1 MSVVLRV
8 FFGAI
13 IFYMAYKRR
22 GFMINYY
29 YRSLEDA
36 KLTQLDTFRTG
47 SWVHVEA
54 PGKDELG
61 LLVEK
66 FKLDPDLLRDALD
79 PDEIP
84 RIELEDGIA
93 YVYMRY
99 AYRRGDAVE
108 TDPVLL
114 AVGPNFVATV
124 TRHALPGLDRF
135 MAMPALFTTQ
145 RVKLLLMILRYLV
158 QSYETNINFLNRQI
172 RGVRARLNI
181 MNINNRDFIHFVVI
195 EDALNSVLAE
205 LVPEN
210 LLLQSL
216 LAGRYGLTFHEEDK
230 DLIEDL
236 VQGTRQLNETSR
248 SGLRTIVNI
257 REAYS
262 NIMSNNL
269 NRRVGILT
277 SLTVVLT
284 IPTIVFSL
292 FGINVPIPGQ
302 HSAVAFWLIV
312 LLTMGSMVGI
322 LYWLVKQR
330 WL

>member
-1 MSVVLRV
+1 
-8 FFGAI
+8 
-13 IFYMAYKRR
+13 
-22 GFMINYY
+22 MINYY
-29 YRSLEDA
+29 YRSLQDE
-36 KLTQLDTFRTG
+36 KLAQSQKFRTG
-47 SWVHVEA
+47 SWIHVEA
-54 PGKDELG
+54 PDKEELE
-61 LLVEK
+61 LLASK

-84 RIELEDGIA
+84 RIELEDDIV

-114 AVGPNFVATV
+114 AVGPNFVTTV
-124 TRHALPGLDRF
+124 TRHSLPSLERFTGIAGLY
-135 MAMPALFTTQ
+135 TTQ
-145 RVKLLLMILRYLV
+145 RVKLLLLILRHLV
-158 QSYETNINFLNRQI
+158 QTYETNINFLNRQI

-181 MNINNRDFIHFVVI
+181 MNINNRDFVHFVVI

-216 LAGRYGLTFHEEDK
+216 LAGRYGLTFREEDK

-236 VQGTRQLNETSR
+236 VQATRQLNETSR

-284 IPTIVFSL
+284 LPTIVFSL
-292 FGINVPIPGQ
+292 FGINVPVPGA
-302 HSAVAFWLIV
+302 HSPMAFWLIV
-312 LLTMGSMVGI
+312 VLTMASMIGI
-322 LYWLVKQR
+322 LYWLVRHR

>member
-1 MSVVLRV
+1 
-8 FFGAI
+8 
-13 IFYMAYKRR
+13 
-22 GFMINYY
+22 MINYY
-29 YRSLEDA
+29 YRSLQDE
-36 KLTQLDTFRTG
+36 KLIQPPKFRTG
-47 SWVHVEA
+47 AWVHVEA
-54 PGKDELG
+54 PSKDELE
-61 LLVEK
+61 LLTTK

-84 RIELEDGIA
+84 RIELEDDIL

-114 AVGPNFVATV
+114 AIGPNFVATV

-135 MAMPALFTTQ
+135 VNGPTLYTTQ
-145 RVKLLLMILRYLV
+145 RVKLLLLVLRYLV
-158 QSYETNINFLNRQI
+158 QTYETNINFLNRQI

-236 VQGTRQLNETSR
+236 VQATRQLNETSR

-269 NRRVGILT
+269 NRRVGVLT

-292 FGINVPIPGQ
+292 FGINVPVPGA
-302 HSAVAFWLIV
+302 HSPLAFWIIAF
-312 LLTMGSMVGI
+312 LTMTTVIGV
-322 LYWLVKQR
+322 LFWLLKRR